1 MLDDVDSHPP
11 LGKPGHSFVKAYAP
25 KVAFAIV
32 VANMVGTGV
41 FTSLGFQLLSLSDTR
56 LILLLWAVGGL
67 CALCGALCY
76 AELGVRHPE
85 SGGEY
90 HFLSVLVHPYAG
102 FVSGLVS
109 ATVGFAAPVAL
120 AALTFGN
127 YLKAGGLPLE
137 PRVTATGLI
146 ALLVLLH
153 ARTRR
158 DSASGQVWLTALKLA
173 LIALFIVLALVNTPA
188 YSQQLSTGQP
198 IPWGEALTSEAAIA
212 LIYVT
217 YAYSGW
223 NAATYILGE
232 LDNPAR
238 HLPWVLAGGCG
249 LVALLY
255 VALNGVFLAAAPVD
269 ELRGEVE
276 IAYIVADHILG
287 STGAVVVSLIL
298 AGILISTVSAMILA
312 GPRALQRL
320 GEDYP
325 RFSLLGRRNTDGLP
339 APAISVLGGLALVF
353 LWSATFEQILIVAG
367 LLMAVNTLVTVA
379 ALFISRRRDRGVTA
393 AGRFTMPLYPWP
405 ALIFL
410 GVTGW
415 TVLYSALAFPNQVL
429 AVAMALLLGVPL
441 YRWARG

>member
-1 MLDDVDSHPP
+1 M
-11 LGKPGHSFVKAYAP
+11 KAYAP

-188 YSQQLSTGQP
+188 YSQQLFTGQP
-198 IPWGEALTSEAAIA
+198 IPWSEALTSEAAIA

-379 ALFISRRRDRGVTA
+379 ALFISRRRDQGAVET
-393 AGRFTMPLYPWP
+393 GGFTMPLYPWP
-405 ALIFL
+405 ALVFL

-429 AVAMALLLGVPL
+429 AVAVALLLGVPL

>member
-1 MLDDVDSHPP
+1 MKS
-11 LGKPGHSFVKAYAP
+11 YAP
-25 KVAFAIV
+25 RVAFAIV

-188 YSQQLSTGQP
+188 YSQQLFTGQP
-198 IPWGEALTSEAAIA
+198 IPWSEALTSEAAIA

-325 RFSLLGRRNTDGLP
+325 RFSLLGRRNSDGLP
-339 APAISVLGGLALVF
+339 APAISVLGGPGAGFSLVSD
-353 LWSATFEQILIVAG
+353 L
-367 LLMAVNTLVTVA
+367 
-379 ALFISRRRDRGVTA
+379 
-393 AGRFTMPLYPWP
+393 
-405 ALIFL
+405 
-410 GVTGW
+410 
-415 TVLYSALAFPNQVL
+415 
-429 AVAMALLLGVPL
+429 
-441 YRWARG
+441 

>member
-1 MLDDVDSHPP
+1 MKTFPP
-11 LGKPGHSFVKAYAP
+11 Q
-25 KVAFAIV
+25 VALAIV

-188 YSQQLSTGQP
+188 YSQQLFTDQP
-198 IPWGEALTSEAAIA
+198 IPWGEVLSSEAAIA

-255 VALNGVFLAAAPVD
+255 IALNGVFLAAAPVE

-393 AGRFTMPLYPWP
+393 TGRFTMPLYPWP
-405 ALIFL
+405 ALVFL

-429 AVAMALLLGVPL
+429 AVGVALLLGVPL